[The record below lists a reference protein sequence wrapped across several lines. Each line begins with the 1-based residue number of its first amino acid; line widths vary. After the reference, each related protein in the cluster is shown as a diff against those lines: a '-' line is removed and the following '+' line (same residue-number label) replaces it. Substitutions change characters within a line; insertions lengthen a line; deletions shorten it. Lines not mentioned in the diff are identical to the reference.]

1 MSHIQIEQSHHMSL
15 DEAKEA
21 LTEAFAEDL
30 EDFDIEAS
38 WNGYVAELHG
48 KGADGAFTI
57 EADKVTFDFKM
68 SLLARRGG
76 IDPELLEEEVRKRMV
91 AALS

>member
-1 MSHIQIEQSHHMSL
+1 MSHIQIEQAHNMSL
-15 DEAKEA
+15 DAAKEA

-30 EDFDIEAS
+30 EDFDIEAR
-38 WNGYVAELHG
+38 WEGYVAVLEG
-48 KGADGAFTI
+48 KGANGSFTI
-57 EADKVTFDFKM
+57 EDDKVVFDFKM
-68 SLLARRGG
+68 SILARTGG